1 MKLESL
7 MLVCLI
13 AVVAQALPGTYL
25 IETADEKGKKGGSP
39 RFKSLIK
46 KSLFI
51 LIVYSWPLA
60 DEVM

>member
-25 IETADEKGKKGGSP
+25 IETADEKGKKGGVTA
-39 RFKSLIK
+39 F
-46 KSLFI
+46 
-51 LIVYSWPLA
+51 
-60 DEVM
+60 